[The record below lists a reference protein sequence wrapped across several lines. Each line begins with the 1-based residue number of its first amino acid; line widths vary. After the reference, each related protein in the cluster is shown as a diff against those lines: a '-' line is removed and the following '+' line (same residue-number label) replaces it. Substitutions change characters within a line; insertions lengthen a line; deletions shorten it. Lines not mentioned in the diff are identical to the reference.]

1 MNVSFIIYCDV
12 ISLTL
17 DIDFFSHQ
25 ILLFFLI
32 MMVVVGMLFGMDK
45 KNIEHHLVDDLL
57 NCLAAVFEKSE

>member
-1 MNVSFIIYCDV
+1 MKNRTKKNERNMNVSFIIYCDV

-45 KNIEHHLVDDLL
+45 KKH
-57 NCLAAVFEKSE
+57 